1 MPRNPFRE
9 TEQERSLDR
18 DARDRASGRDRDRD
32 DRPSWREIDKVR
44 DRSPHSDQ
52 AREAPARSSPAGRR
66 EAEAVRKSAAASL
79 DALFT
84 PAEPASVAA
93 ERRLLQASTR
103 GEREAALLAHEA
115 AHGFPRGWDVLVHL
129 VDVRDEALCARVMA
143 ALAAGAPE
151 RAPAEREA
159 AVAAVR
165 ERAFTLASPE
175 ARGVARAVV
184 QACRT

>member
-9 TEQERSLDR
+9 TEQERSLER
-18 DARDRASGRDRDRD
+18 DARDRVSGRDRDRD
-32 DRPSWREIDKVR
+32 GRPSWREIDKVR

-52 AREAPARSSPAGRR
+52 ARATPPPSSPGGRR
-66 EAEAVRKSAAASL
+66 EAEAVRRSAAASM
-79 DALFT
+79 DALF
-84 PAEPASVAA
+84 AEPPSAAS
-93 ERRLLQASTR
+93 ERSLLQASTR

-115 AHGFPRGWDVLVHL
+115 VHGFPRAWDVLVHL

-143 ALAAGAPE
+143 VLAADAPE
-151 RAPAEREA
+151 RTPAEREA

-175 ARGVARAVV
+175 ARGAARSVV
-184 QACRT
+184 QACRA